1 MTPDKIAEEYL
12 RWRLEQ
18 MKAEAPA
25 APSAS
30 QLIERALPWWEK
42 SPERFRALVGQLE
55 TIRTGHGHN
64 GNHPNSSPDGH
75 AVPALLLRE
84 EVEIQSSARVLDFK
98 IHDGKLHFRFQ
109 LEPPLAPVSSS
120 MEVTFISD
128 ASTRPLFFA
137 PAFGSEENG
146 YIVYADLLPELVR
159 EWAPLDEANGLPL
172 RLIIRVVP

>member
-25 APSAS
+25 APGAS

-42 SPERFRALVGQLE
+42 SPEAFRSLVGRLE
-55 TIRTGHGHN
+55 TIRAGHDHN
-64 GNHPNSSPDGH
+64 GDHPTSSPDGH
-75 AVPALLLRE
+75 ALPVLVVQG
-84 EVEIQSSARVLDFK
+84 EVEIQSLARVLDFK

-109 LEPPLAPVSSS
+109 LEPPVPPVSSS
-120 MEVTFISD
+120 LEVTFISD
-128 ASTRPLFFA
+128 ASPRPLFFA

-159 EWAPLDEANGLPL
+159 EWAPLIEANGLPL
-172 RLIIRVVP
+172 RLIIRVAP